1 VILVQSQYCPQNH
14 RCPTLSVCPAD
25 ALKQQEYQAPTI
37 DSETCIECGRCV
49 ASCSVFKEVPSSTSA
64 GYSGHENGKNGSTG
78 AGGIRDKQSRRMGV

>member
-14 RCPTLSVCPAD
+14 RCPTLSVCPAG

-37 DSETCIECGRCV
+37 DSETCIECGGCV
-49 ASCSVFKEVPSSTSA
+49 ASCRVFKGVPSSTSA